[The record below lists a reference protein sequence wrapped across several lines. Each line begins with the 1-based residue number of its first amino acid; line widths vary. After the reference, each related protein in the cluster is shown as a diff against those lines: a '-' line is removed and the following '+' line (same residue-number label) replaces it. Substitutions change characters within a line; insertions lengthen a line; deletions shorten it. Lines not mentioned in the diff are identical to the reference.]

1 MPAGG
6 CGVWTGLVDM
16 DRINAKLRK
25 AVRRTWMKYAMRGVG
40 GADDYGRLDLAYK
53 LGDPWNMESGLEQAR
68 FAATN
73 ALVARTF
80 GRVGS
85 LLEVGCGEGHQ
96 TLRLQ
101 QLADEVYG
109 IDVSPT
115 AIERACERVP
125 GAQFAA
131 TDLEHQPWGEQRGRF
146 DLVVA
151 CEVLYYI
158 KDIPATLAR
167 MRHLGNAC
175 LVTFF
180 VPALGRVGPHLEA
193 IPGLQKDWLH
203 HAGETWLACW
213 WRNP

>member
-1 MPAGG
+1 MHA
-6 CGVWTGLVDM
+6 M
-16 DRINAKLRK
+16 KRFSAKLRK
-25 AVRRTWMKYAMRGVG
+25 ALRRTWMKYAMRGVG
-40 GADDYGRLDLAYK
+40 GADDYGRLDMAYR

-73 ALVARTF
+73 ALIERTF

-96 TLRLQ
+96 TLRLLE
-101 QLADEVYG
+101 LADEVHG

-115 AIERACERVP
+115 AIARARVRVP
-125 GAQFAA
+125 GARFEA
-131 TDLEHQPWGEQRGRF
+131 TDLHGQPWGDGPGRF

-158 KDIPATLAR
+158 KDIPATIAR
-167 MRHLGNAC
+167 MNHLGRAC

-180 VPALGRVGPHLEA
+180 APTLGRVGPHLEG
-193 IPGLQKDWLH
+193 IPGLNKDWMQH
-203 HAGETWLACW
+203 DGETWLVCW
-213 WRNP
+213 WRNPQ

>member
-1 MPAGG
+1 
-6 CGVWTGLVDM
+6 
-16 DRINAKLRK
+16 
-25 AVRRTWMKYAMRGVG
+25 MKYAMRGVG
-40 GADDYGRLDLAYK
+40 GADDYGRLDLAYR

-96 TLRLQ
+96 TLALQ
-101 QLADEVYG
+101 QLAGEVYG

-115 AIERACERVP
+115 AIERARQRVP

-131 TDLEHQPWGEQRGRF
+131 TDIEHQPWGDQRARF

-158 KDIPATLAR
+158 KDIPATLSR
-167 MRHLGNAC
+167 MSHLGSAC

-180 VPALGRVGPHLEA
+180 VPALVRVGPHLEGIA
-193 IPGLQKDWLH
+193 GLQKDWLH
-203 HAGETWLACW
+203 HGGETWLACW
-213 WRNP
+213 WRNQ

>member
-1 MPAGG
+1 MQ
-6 CGVWTGLVDM
+6 
-16 DRINAKLRK
+16 RINAKVRK
-25 AVRRTWMKYAMRGVG
+25 AIRRTWMKYAMRGVG
-40 GADDYGRLDLAYK
+40 GADDYDRLDMAYR
-53 LGDPWNMESGLEQAR
+53 LGDPWNMESGLEQGR

-73 ALVARTF
+73 ALIARSF

-96 TLRLQ
+96 TLRLRE
-101 QLADEVYG
+101 LADQVYG
-109 IDVSPT
+109 IDVSAT
-115 AIERACERVP
+115 AIERARSRVP
-125 GAQFAA
+125 DAQFAA
-131 TDLEHQPWGEQRGRF
+131 TDLAHQPWGDERGRF

-158 KDIPATLAR
+158 KDIPATLSR
-167 MRHLGNAC
+167 MSHLGSAC

-180 VPALGRVGPHLEA
+180 VPALARVGPHLEP
-193 IPGLQKDWLH
+193 IEGLQKDWLH

>member
-1 MPAGG
+1 
-6 CGVWTGLVDM
+6 M
-16 DRINAKLRK
+16 DRFNAKLRK

-40 GADDYGRLDLAYK
+40 GADDYGRLDLAYR

-96 TLRLQ
+96 TLSLQ

-115 AIERACERVP
+115 AIERARQRVP

-131 TDLEHQPWGEQRGRF
+131 TDIGHQPWGDQRARF

-158 KDIPATLAR
+158 KDIPATLSR
-167 MRHLGNAC
+167 MNHLGSAC

-180 VPALGRVGPHLEA
+180 VPALVRVGPHLED
-193 IPGLQKDWLH
+193 IPGLHKDWLH